1 MSISYIKF
9 CSASTNI
16 LYTLKC
22 DVIVKI
28 SKYLEIHIKTRMLLI
43 HSKSSSKYKDL
54 RLHPPIARDSFSLV
68 YHTSI
73 DNTGSTAS
81 GDIA

>member
-1 MSISYIKF
+1 
-9 CSASTNI
+9 
-16 LYTLKC
+16 
-22 DVIVKI
+22 
-28 SKYLEIHIKTRMLLI
+28 MLLI